1 MTLEQL
7 RIFVA
12 VAGLQHVTQAA
23 RELHLT
29 QSAVSAAITALESRY
44 AVRLFDRIGRRIA
57 LTEAGRAFL
66 DEARAI
72 LARAADAEAV
82 LADLADF
89 RRGELTVAASQTIG
103 AYWIPRVIQAF
114 AGRFPGIRVS
124 LELGNTEFVAG
135 RVRDGAALVG
145 FVEGPVDEPVLAVD
159 HLFEDELLLVA
170 APGDPWL
177 SLSGD
182 AAARLAAARWV
193 LRERGSG
200 TRIAL
205 EQALRHFGLAETD
218 VAVAQELPSN
228 ETVRTAVEAGA
239 GVTVLS
245 RMVVEAALATGA
257 LVAVPLPLPGRSFNA
272 LRHKERY
279 FGRAAAA
286 FVELSRPGPFA
297 AACLAPPVIPL

>member
-12 VAGLQHVTQAA
+12 VAGRQHVTQAA

-135 RVRDGAALVG
+135 RVRDGAALIG

-159 HLFEDELLLVA
+159 RLFDDELLLVA

-182 AAARLAAARWV
+182 AAGRLAAARWV

-218 VAVAQELPSN
+218 VEVALELPSN

-257 LVAVPLPLPGRSFNA
+257 LVAVPLTLPGRSFNA

-297 AACLAPPVIPL
+297 AACLAPPSGPC